1 MPQSRSLDDPDI
13 LRLIARSLRQGLYIT
28 TERGEFLDAN
38 PAFLELMGVGSL
50 EELQRYTAPD
60 LVIDGRQREAEME
73 LLRRDGEVHEYELG
87 IIRPDGE
94 MRTVLDTTFTMRDPG
109 TGETFFHGIL
119 VDITRRKE
127 LEVELRDLSTRDP
140 LTGCFNRRYLDEIT
154 STMADRLVRTWGC
167 VYIDIDH
174 FKQYNDAH
182 GHQAG
187 DEVLVQIS
195 RFLMRSVRAR
205 EAIVRLGG
213 DEFLVVLESAELAS
227 TERVA
232 RRLQLDAIGSA
243 SVPFSLGW
251 AARENDESLEQTIHR
266 ADKKLLAVR
275 VIDRTEE
282 RAHRRTGEL
291 V

>member
-1 MPQSRSLDDPDI
+1 MPRYRSLDDPDV

-38 PAFLELMGVGSL
+38 PALLELMGVDSL
-50 EELQRYTAPD
+50 EELQKYTAQE
-60 LVIDGRQREAEME
+60 LVVDPRQREAEME
-73 LLRRDGEVHEYELG
+73 LLRRDGEVHEFELG

-94 MRTVLDTTFTMRDPG
+94 LRTVLDTTFTMQDPD
-109 TGETFFHGIL
+109 TSERYFHGIL

-127 LEVELRDLSTRDP
+127 LEVQLRDLSTRDP
-140 LTGCFNRRYLDEIT
+140 LTGCYNRRYLDEII
-154 STMADRLVRTWGC
+154 STMEERRIRTWGC

-174 FKQYNDAH
+174 FKHYNDAH

-195 RFLMRSVRAR
+195 RLLMRSVRAR

-213 DEFLVVLESAELAS
+213 DEFLVVLESADLAS

-243 SVPFSLGW
+243 AVPFSLGW
-251 AARENDESLEQTIHR
+251 AARENDEALEQTIDR
-266 ADKKLLAVR
+266 ADRKLLAVR
-275 VIDRTEE
+275 VIDRTGE
-282 RAHRRTGEL
+282 RNKRA
-291 V
+291 

>member
-1 MPQSRSLDDPDI
+1 MPRYRSLDDPDV
-13 LRLIARSLRQGLYIT
+13 LRVIARSLRQGLYIT
-28 TERGEFLDAN
+28 TEHGEFLDAN
-38 PAFLELMGVGSL
+38 PAFLEMMGLGSL
-50 EELQRYTAPD
+50 EELHRYTAQQLIVD
-60 LVIDGRQREAEME
+60 AAQRDAEME
-73 LLRRDGEVHEYELG
+73 LLRRDGEVHEFELR

-94 MRTVLDTTFTMRDPG
+94 LLTVLDTTFIMRDP
-109 TGETFFHGIL
+109 ETSDMMVAGIL

-127 LEVELRDLSTRDP
+127 LEVQLRDLSTRDP
-140 LTGCFNRRYLDEIT
+140 LTGCYNRRYLDEIT
-154 STMADRLVRTWGC
+154 GTMAERGIGQWGC

-213 DEFLVVLESAELAS
+213 DEFLVVLEGADLAS

-232 RRLQLDAIGSA
+232 QRLQLDAIGSA

-251 AARENDESLEQTIHR
+251 AARENDESLEQTIDR
-266 ADKKLLAVR
+266 ADRKLLAVR
-275 VIDRTEE
+275 VTDRTQE
-282 RAHRRTGEL
+282 RQKRGA
-291 V
+291 